1 MTGHIIERAFI
12 HIFMD
17 LGLVVGVFALLETF
31 KQVEQQLP
39 SLRARL
45 LVAALIVGI
54 IVAGREALDLHSGQP
69 YVKVWT
75 DWASHVIGI
84 GGGWVAARWLIKK
97 EWKSA

>member
-1 MTGHIIERAFI
+1 MAEFLHIIDRAFI

-31 KQVEQQLP
+31 EPKQLP
-39 SLRARL
+39 SLQSRL
-45 LVAALIVGI
+45 LVSSLIVGI
-54 IVAGREALDLHSGQP
+54 IVAGREAIDMHSGQV

-75 DWASHVIGI
+75 DWASHVVGI

-97 EWKSA
+97 EWKG